1 MSCLR
6 RLVDINIFCIQ
17 GTVAMNDTKTQKMT
31 FIGMVANGKTGFLIL

>member
-17 GTVAMNDTKTQKMT
+17 GIVAMNDTKTQKMT